1 MFHKLKIDRR
11 GPVAYLVLNTPARRN
26 AVSLDM
32 WQTIP
37 DLVAELEQDTRIRCI
52 VMTGAGTEAF
62 SAGADI
68 SEFEANRASE
78 DATHAYDKAT
88 GQAITSIMDA
98 SKPVVAAIRGVCF
111 GGGMA
116 LAMAC
121 DLRLASADARFC
133 IPAARL
139 GIAYGVGGTAN
150 LVAAVGPALASEIL
164 LTAATYTAQEAVLR
178 GLVHQIAPVEDF
190 NTVLEDYVGKIAGN
204 APLSMLASKRAIR
217 AAISGNAT
225 AMTAAEEAAR
235 SCAPS
240 QDYAEGRRAF
250 AEKRKP
256 RFNGM

>member
-1 MFHKLKIDRR
+1 MFQKLNIDRR

-32 WQTIP
+32 WQGIP

-52 VMTGAGTEAF
+52 VLTGAGTEAF

-68 SEFEANRASE
+68 SEFEDNRANE
-78 DATHAYDKAT
+78 EATRLYDKAT
-88 GQAITSIMDA
+88 GLAITSIMEA

-139 GIAYGVGGTAN
+139 GIAYGVEGTAN
-150 LVAAVGPALASEIL
+150 LVATVGPALASEIL
-164 LTAATYTAQEAVLR
+164 LTAATYTAHEALLR
-178 GLVHQIAPVEDF
+178 GLIHQIAPVQDYD
-190 NTVLEDYVGKIAGN
+190 TVLEGYVSRIAGN

-217 AAISGNAT
+217 AAISDDAT
-225 AMTAAEEAAR
+225 ALDAAKDAAR
-235 SCAPS
+235 ICARS
-240 QDYAEGRRAF
+240 ADYAEGRRAF

-256 RFNGM
+256 RFNGT